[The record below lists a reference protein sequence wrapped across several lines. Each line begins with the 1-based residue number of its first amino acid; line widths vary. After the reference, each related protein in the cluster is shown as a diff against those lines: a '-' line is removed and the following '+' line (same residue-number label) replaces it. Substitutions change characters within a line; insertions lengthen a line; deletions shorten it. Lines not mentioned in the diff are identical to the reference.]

1 MALLCKRDAPVAL
14 WNEEGGEGA
23 AATVSGVN
31 FKPLLLM
38 SGGRI
43 EIPMRLHSPT
53 KTEIFSVLL
62 ISLLSKPAMNS
73 TG

>member
-1 MALLCKRDAPVAL
+1 MALSPSAAL
-14 WNEEGGEGA
+14 FECLYA
-23 AATVSGVN
+23 AAVN
-31 FKPLLLM
+31 ARGYSFRHEFRPLLLM
-38 SGGRI
+38 SGGRM
-43 EIPMRLHSPT
+43 EMPMRLHSPT